1 MWNVIEP
8 WQLQQLQRLASMDP
22 ERVETILNTLWRQYD
37 GLFAELAVLAT
48 DQEELSVERCA
59 QLLGVSPEEV
69 ERRMLA
75 FRVAVR
81 NERAV
86 VHDGTVARLHEG
98 RIPVWEV
105 VREYR
110 KLGSVERLA
119 ESFPSLTQ
127 GELAAALKY
136 AEANPEEIEGQIA
149 RYEEVL
155 VKRRAEYP
163 FAR

>member
-1 MWNVIEP
+1 MWNLIQP
-8 WQLQQLQRLASMDP
+8 WQIKQLQRLASMDP
-22 ERVETILNTLWRQYD
+22 ERVETMLNTLCRQYD
-37 GLFAELAVLAT
+37 GLFGELAILAT
-48 DQEELSVERCA
+48 DQEEISVERCA
-59 QLLGVSPEEV
+59 QILGLTQDEV
-69 ERRMLA
+69 ESRLHA
-75 FRVAVR
+75 FRMAIR
-81 NERAV
+81 TERAV
-86 VHDGTVARLHEG
+86 VHDGTVARLYEG
-98 RIPVWEV
+98 RVPVWEV

-110 KLGSVERLA
+110 KLGSVERLS

-136 AEANPEEIEGQIA
+136 AEANPQEIEGQIA